1 MDPLRIQLIAGVI
14 ASIVSVVNCLAT
26 LYVSVVNRW
35 RRRKR
40 RNLEE
45 LMSAH
50 DNITYNN
57 IN

>member
-45 LMSAH
+45 LMSAQS
-50 DNITYNN
+50 
-57 IN
+57 